1 MPFALGTAEHLEVA
15 SGPRIADNGP
25 EPARRIEMANKDQSQ
40 KKNKLNKPKLS
51 TKEKKQ
57 KKAEKRLAKENQQ

>member
-1 MPFALGTAEHLEVA
+1 
-15 SGPRIADNGP
+15 
-25 EPARRIEMANKDQSQ
+25 MANKDQSQ